1 MAVSTEFRIIDKATA
16 VITKISSK
24 IDAIAMSF
32 NKLENNARMGLS
44 KVSDSFPKLNSNAVN
59 FFNRMSNGAGKMA
72 NNIIDKIKSIKV
84 SFQSL
89 FSLYLVFKGLQQFFN
104 LNDKIINSNI
114 KLGLM
119 GKNKEERTL
128 IEKRIFNTS
137 QKLGVDYTDFQ
148 SQVYKLSKITG
159 DTFKNEFEAIRF
171 NDIMQKVFKVS
182 GASTVESSNAMYQ
195 LTQALGSGRLQG
207 DEFRSI
213 SEQAP
218 LLSRK
223 IAETMGVSYRE
234 LKKLGSEGKITADVI
249 KKAVFDM
256 ADDVDKKV
264 AAMPLT
270 WAQRFNQVSNYILNA
285 LKPALMAF
293 QKLGN
298 NPLVI
303 NVFRVLGVV
312 VYAAAFIISGF
323 VTVLDK
329 VFSVINYLLPV
340 LATLAIM
347 ITLIYSKVL
356 IITAATAIWNTI
368 TGIATLVTGGFTAAF
383 AALDTAMWANPIG
396 AIIAAVIGLIAV
408 FIGVIKIL
416 NKLSGTTHTVLGSII
431 GGFLVLAAVIG
442 NIFVGL
448 WNGIKTFINT
458 VASAFGDLGQA
469 IAMAFKNPF
478 RAVGYMIRGLMSYIL
493 GALKSVAS
501 ISDTIIGTNYAG
513 KIGNYEKG
521 LDTKLNSFFG
531 LSEKRA
537 PIFKMTQRFDYKTAF
552 DKGAKIGDNWQN
564 KLASIFKKPKPEK
577 DNDNIENYLKGINN
591 NTSGIKG
598 INDNT
603 SPIKGIHDNTSGI
616 KSNTDE
622 YKENIKLMRDLA
634 NRDMINKVSAP
645 TIKVEVYQSNAIND
659 ANNTDNIFDKLGDDL
674 SEAVN
679 RALLGGVF

>member
-16 VITKISSK
+16 VITKISNK
-24 IDAIAMSF
+24 IDTMTMSF
-32 NKLENNARMGLS
+32 NKLENNARMSLS
-44 KVSDSFPKLNSNAVN
+44 KVSDSFPTLNSSAVN
-59 FFNRMSNGAGKMA
+59 FFNKMSNEASKMT
-72 NNIIDKIKSIKV
+72 NNIIEKIKNIKV

-89 FSLYLVFKGLQQFFN
+89 FGLYLGFKGLQQFFN
-104 LNDKIINSNI
+104 LNDKIINSDI

-119 GKNKEERTL
+119 GKNKEERTI
-128 IEKRIFNTS
+128 IEKQIFDTS
-137 QKLGVDYTDFQ
+137 QKLGIDYTDFQ
-148 SQVYKLSKITG
+148 SQVYKLSKMTG

-171 NDIMQKVFKVS
+171 NDIMQKAFKVS
-182 GASTVESSNAMYQ
+182 GSSTTESTNAMYQ

-213 SEQAP
+213 AEQAP

-223 IAETMGVSYRE
+223 IAQTMGVNYEE
-234 LKKLGSEGKITADVI
+234 LKKLGSKGKITASII

-256 ADDVDKKV
+256 ADELDKKI
-264 AAMPLT
+264 ADMPLT
-270 WAQRFNQVSNYILNA
+270 WAQRFNQISNYILKA
-285 LKPALMAF
+285 LKPAIVAF

-303 NVFRVLGVV
+303 NLFKVLGVV
-312 VYAAAFIISGF
+312 VYTATFIISGF

-329 VFSVINYLLPV
+329 VFRVINYLLP
-340 LATLAIM
+340 LLGTLAIM

-356 IITAATAIWNTI
+356 IITAATAIWNTVV
-368 TGIATLVTGGFTAAF
+368 GIATLITGGLTTAIT
-383 AALDTAMWANPIG
+383 ALNAVMWANPIG
-396 AIIAAVIGLIAV
+396 LIIAAVVGLIAV
-408 FIGVIKIL
+408 IIGVIKVI
-416 NKLSGTTHTVLGSII
+416 NKLSGTTHTVLGSIT
-431 GGFLVLAAVIG
+431 GAFFVLAATVG
-442 NIFVGL
+442 NIFVGI
-448 WNGIKTFINT
+448 WNHIKTFINT
-458 VASAFGDLGQA
+458 VASAFSDFGQA
-469 IAMAFKNPF
+469 IAMAFKSPF
-478 RAVGYMIRGLMSYIL
+478 KGVGYMIRGLMSYIL
-493 GALKSVAS
+493 GSLKSVAS

-521 LDTKLNSFFG
+521 LDRKLNSFFG
-531 LSEKRA
+531 LEEKKA

-564 KLASIFKKPKPEK
+564 KLASMFKKHETDNDNIKNYLNGIN
-577 DNDNIENYLKGINN
+577 DNDNIENHLKGIN
-591 NTSGIKG
+591 
-598 INDNT
+598 
-603 SPIKGIHDNTSGI
+603 DNTSGI

-659 ANNTDNIFDKLGDDL
+659 ANNTENIFDKLGDDL